1 MLLRG
6 FAIADE
12 KGGVKIPQHISARLG
27 VGPGDKVEFKLVGGG
42 GLLGGQIK
50 AQRVQKTRIPYRQ
63 AIL

>member
-12 KGGVKIPQHISARLG
+12 KGEVKIPKHISARLG

-50 AQRVQKTRIPYRQ
+50 AHKVQSPRIPYR
-63 AIL
+63 

>member
-12 KGGVKIPQHISARLG
+12 KGGVKIPQQISVRLG

-50 AQRVQKTRIPYRQ
+50 AQKVQRPRIPYQ
-63 AIL
+63 